1 MVHTHTQQGQ
11 THAHTLYFKLVTS
24 AVTYFYSVMVN
35 HAGYLPS
42 SQWLLIDIVLDV
54 AEQPWK
60 GHLLN
65 DLLRVVHTKVCSGEG
80 KKLIRPLLNTM
91 WLPPPPP

>member
-1 MVHTHTQQGQ
+1 
-11 THAHTLYFKLVTS
+11 
-24 AVTYFYSVMVN
+24 MVN

-91 WLPPPPP
+91 WLPPPTPLESFLPGSNISVCLLLFLQL